1 MNILVTGGAGFIGSA
16 LCNALASAGHVVRV
30 LDRKP
35 PDGMHGRAAGEY
47 VQDDLSDVAR
57 AAEALRDIEA
67 VYHLAWAF
75 YPEDPRREIE
85 ENLLGTLNLLEA
97 CQTSQVRRF
106 IFGSSATVYG
116 PTGAEPARETDL
128 CRPHMTTIGG
138 PVYANTKLACEQY
151 CLGAQLE
158 AMAVTVM
165 RIHGVFSRD
174 RLAQFSKMIEQAK
187 KCQDVIAIAHAGGQ
201 YAHLDDV
208 IWALCEILAR
218 GDAGGEIFNL
228 AGHRNYRDR
237 DMAEYIASKACTS
250 SNVMLIDD
258 PGEEMI
264 SVSVEKLSQTM
275 GYAPRRTDF
284 LREFID
290 AQFP

>member
-1 MNILVTGGAGFIGSA
+1 
-16 LCNALASAGHVVRV
+16 
-30 LDRKP
+30 
-35 PDGMHGRAAGEY
+35 
-47 VQDDLSDVAR
+47 
-57 AAEALRDIEA
+57 
-67 VYHLAWAF
+67 
-75 YPEDPRREIE
+75 
-85 ENLLGTLNLLEA
+85 LLGTLNLLEA
-97 CQTSQVRRF
+97 CQASPVRRF

-116 PTGAEPARETDL
+116 PTGTDPARETDL

-138 PVYANTKLACEQY
+138 PVYAITKLACEQY
-151 CLGAQLE
+151 CLAAQHA

-201 YAHLDDV
+201 YTHLDDV
-208 IWALCEILAR
+208 IWALCEILACEET
-218 GDAGGEIFNL
+218 AGQIFNL

-237 DMAEYIASKACTS
+237 DMAESIASKACTS
-250 SNVMLIDD
+250 SNIMLIDD

-264 SVSVEKLSQTM
+264 SISIKKLSKTI
-275 GYAPRRTDF
+275 GYHPRRADF